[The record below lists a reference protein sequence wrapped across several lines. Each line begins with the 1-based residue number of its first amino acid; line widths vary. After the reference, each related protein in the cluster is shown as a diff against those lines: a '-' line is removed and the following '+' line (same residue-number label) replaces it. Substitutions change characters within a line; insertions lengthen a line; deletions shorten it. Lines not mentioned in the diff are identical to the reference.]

1 MCSCC
6 LPRPRRCT
14 VVVRFLARFLAW
26 LRAAARART
35 QKSGRRAASAA
46 FLNGKSRADHVPAA
60 ILLYYRSKRPSN
72 RAPHTSRKIPSLLPL
87 QKTGGQK
94 TDENMLCSPTFTM
107 PCTIYY
113 PLEARGGKAGS
124 RETKLS
130 NFGDFG
136 SLVRRTRMLRYQ
148 QAK

>member
-46 FLNGKSRADHVPAA
+46 FLNGKSRSCACCNFI
-60 ILLYYRSKRPSN
+60 ILP
-72 RAPHTSRKIPSLLPL
+72 
-87 QKTGGQK
+87 
-94 TDENMLCSPTFTM
+94 
-107 PCTIYY
+107 
-113 PLEARGGKAGS
+113 
-124 RETKLS
+124 
-130 NFGDFG
+130 
-136 SLVRRTRMLRYQ
+136 Q
-148 QAK
+148 QAAVKSRPAHLKEDTIATTATEDGRTKNR